1 MSLAEFDQ
9 PLDMRAV
16 SELNMNKCHTC
27 GNINL
32 ESSRFCDECGTRLIQ
47 AVEALATAPPLYK
60 PPTTTDSPA
69 FRPVSVTSIGIPP
82 VDGGSST
89 AAVPA
94 AAIEPPT
101 LGSMDA
107 KLVIE
112 RGDAPGAEFRIVGTE
127 ATIGR
132 WDADNGIF
140 PDVDLD
146 AYDQEAK
153 VSRRHARIKM
163 QDGKYMI
170 EDLGSTNGTY
180 VNRGRRL
187 LPGNSQNLNDGD
199 EVIVGKT
206 FMRFHI
212 IG

>member
-1 MSLAEFDQ
+1 M
-9 PLDMRAV
+9 
-16 SELNMNKCHTC
+16 MNKCQNC
-27 GNINL
+27 GNDNL
-32 ESSRFCDECGTRLIQ
+32 DTSRFCDECGTRLIE
-47 AVEALATAPPLYK
+47 AVEQLSAPPLYV
-60 PPTTTDSPA
+60 PPAITDVPPM
-69 FRPVSVTSIGIPP
+69 RPVSVTSIGIPP
-82 VDGGSST
+82 VGSDVQVVEAQAQSAPVSQNGT
-89 AAVPA
+89 
-94 AAIEPPT
+94 
-101 LGSMDA
+101 MNA
-107 KLVIE
+107 KLIVE
-112 RGDAPGAEFRIVGTE
+112 RGDSPGVEFRLSGTE

-146 AYDQEAK
+146 AHDTEAK

-163 QDGKYMI
+163 QEGKYYV

-187 LPGNSQNLNDGD
+187 LPGNSHLLNDGD

-212 IG
+212 VA